1 MAIDG
6 DEGEGH
12 VVDRRCTVSVQAVLF
27 DLDGVLVDSTAAVE
41 AHWRAFAA
49 RHDLDAPALL
59 ADLHGRR
66 MVDTMAAA
74 LPDLSAEELAAEAA
88 WLEQTEVEG
97 AREGTQRQ
105 PGAQQLTAALS
116 GRPWAIVTSGTVPV
130 AVARIEAVGLPRPPV
145 LVTGEEVASGKPDPA
160 PYLLAAQRLGVPP
173 EDCVV
178 VEDAP
183 SGLAAGR
190 AAGCVTVAVT
200 TSHAAAEL
208 AEADHI
214 ARLPG
219 DVEILDGDGSIVLL
233 VDCILHR

>member
-1 MAIDG
+1 M
-6 DEGEGH
+6 
-12 VVDRRCTVSVQAVLF
+12 DRRCRVSAEAVLF

-41 AHWRAFAA
+41 RHWRAFAA

-59 ADLHGRR
+59 ANLHGRR
-66 MVDTMAAA
+66 MIDTMAGAV
-74 LPDLSAEELAAEAA
+74 PHLSPAELAAEAA
-88 WLEQTEVEG
+88 WLEQTEAEG
-97 AREGTQRQ
+97 AREGTQPQ
-105 PGAQQLTAALS
+105 PGARQLTAALT

-160 PYLLAAQRLGVPP
+160 PYLLAAHRLGVPP
-173 EDCVV
+173 QDCVV

-183 SGLAAGR
+183 TGLAAGR

-200 TSHAAAEL
+200 TSHTAVAL

-214 ARLPG
+214 AGSPADLE
-219 DVEILDGDGSIVLL
+219 VLDGDGSIVLAI
-233 VDCILHR
+233 DCIAHR

>member
-12 VVDRRCTVSVQAVLF
+12 VVGRHCTVSAEAVLF

-41 AHWRAFAA
+41 EHWRAFAA
-49 RHDLDAPALL
+49 RHGLDAAALL
-59 ADLHGRR
+59 ANLHGRR
-66 MVDTMAAA
+66 MIDTMAVAV
-74 LPDLSAEELAAEAA
+74 PHLSPAELAAEAA

-97 AREGTQRQ
+97 AREGTLPQ
-105 PGAQQLTAALS
+105 PGAQQLTAAMS

-145 LVTGEEVASGKPDPA
+145 LVTGEEVAAGKPDPA
-160 PYLLAAQRLGVPP
+160 PYLLAAQRLGVRP
-173 EDCVV
+173 ERCVV

-200 TSHAAAEL
+200 TSHTAAEL
-208 AEADHI
+208 ADADHVVRVP
-214 ARLPG
+214 A
-219 DVEILDGDGSIVLL
+219 DVRILHGDGPIVLAIE
-233 VDCILHR
+233 CIVHR